1 MDMRLLCLTTMASVM
16 VLGAPA
22 KAATILNLNPVV
34 GTLAQVDLS
43 SAVDKNVDPGGAY
56 GGIAEAFIF
65 AEGTSLMPTNSFTT
79 GLGLAGLMTSP
90 FLLHFDH
97 VAGRGSVS
105 GSFDLQ
111 MDGGES
117 LFGWVTTRMGL
128 NRTDT
133 VSGADYAT
141 QDIQVRGLE
150 AATDN
155 FSVLDLGGG
164 LFRVNYALVNTGDT
178 VDEARLFVTSGA
190 VPEPASWAMMIAGFG
205 LVGGVMRH
213 KRRGLAVR
221 PA

>member
-34 GTLAQVDLS
+34 GTLAQVDLT
-43 SAVDKNVDPGGAY
+43 SAADKNLDPGGAY
-56 GGIAEAFIF
+56 GGIADAYVFS
-65 AEGTSLMPTNSFTT
+65 EGTSLMPSNSYTT
-79 GLGLAGLMTSP
+79 MLGLAGLVTSP

-97 VAGRGSVS
+97 AVDRGSVS

-111 MDGGES
+111 LDSGES
-117 LFGWVTTRMGL
+117 LFGWVTNRAGL

-133 VSGADYAT
+133 VPGADYAT

-150 AATDN
+150 AATDS
-155 FSVLDLGGG
+155 FSVLDLGSG

-205 LVGGVMRH
+205 LVGGAMRH
-213 KRRGLAVR
+213 NRRGLSVR
-221 PA
+221 YA